1 MKIRAYLLSGRIKLI
16 TVSSIS
22 AMEEMTNVYSHWE
35 YI

>member
-1 MKIRAYLLSGRIKLI
+1 MKIRVYLPSGRIKLI

-22 AMEEMTNVYSHWE
+22 AMEEMANTYSHWE